1 MKNYT
6 LVIIAAKNIV
16 VRKFDHTTTV
26 AEIRGCTHD
35 MRQTLILSGNSV
47 IFEHINTTTRVY
59 ASTESIK
66 TALKE
71 EREIRVLTEREI
83 LAIERAHYRVN

>member
-6 LVIIAAKNIV
+6 LVIVAAKNIV
-16 VRKFDHTTTV
+16 VRNFDHTTTV
-26 AEIRGCTHD
+26 TEIRGCTHD

-47 IFEHINTTTRVY
+47 IFEHINTTARVY

-66 TALKE
+66 LALKE
-71 EREIRVLTEREI
+71 EREIRVLTEREM
-83 LAIERAHYRVN
+83 LAIERVRYHVG

>member
-6 LVIIAAKNIV
+6 LVIVAAKNIV
-16 VRKFDHTTTV
+16 VRNFDRTTTV

-47 IFEHINTTTRVY
+47 IFEHINTTARVY
-59 ASTESIK
+59 ASAESIK
-66 TALKE
+66 LALKE
-71 EREIRVLTEREI
+71 EREIRVLTEREM
-83 LAIERAHYRVN
+83 LAIERARYHVG